1 MSDLSELG
9 RSSSEAS
16 AVGDSEASGDEHG
29 RGINI
34 KIPESCLWWNAEPPE
49 RASKPTPFDDLS
61 GVGAG
66 ERGAGERGGGERGGG
81 EIGSTPMPVRQAERR
96 SQWPSSAKS
105 SQGGG
110 GGGGGRGPSR
120 PAVTTPATVS
130 TVQRKPLA
138 VSATLGRLMS
148 TTAARH
154 RRAQLPD
161 TPHPPPP
168 ERDITPAPSRPHPP
182 PPAAV
187 AVSARALHTSR
198 LPLSHSAPNT
208 RMPAP
213 SRPPPPPPP
222 PPAVAV
228 SARAPN
234 TSRPPL
240 SARPPPA
247 PTSTPANPPATSL
260 PAHAGTNTPFGSVR
274 GARQTY
280 GQHGSLGRTPP
291 PPPPRRAPPDLPR
304 VGGSSAVRVAAAG
317 LAASG
322 VLQMAGS
329 VTGGAAAGSSWA
341 QPSKEAGAAEGA
353 SRGGVRVSSSS
364 SYMSALPAPSTR
376 LTLANAEAN
385 AQTSRASAPAVPAA
399 APRLTRT
406 RPDTQTKF
414 EAQRYAPNSKDT
426 QAQAHAQNISQ
437 YGPSLPRDSGA

>member
-1 MSDLSELG
+1 
-9 RSSSEAS
+9 
-16 AVGDSEASGDEHG
+16 
-29 RGINI
+29 
-34 KIPESCLWWNAEPPE
+34 
-49 RASKPTPFDDLS
+49 
-61 GVGAG
+61 
-66 ERGAGERGGGERGGG
+66 
-81 EIGSTPMPVRQAERR
+81 MPARQAERR
-96 SQWPSSAKS
+96 SQWPSSAPA

-110 GGGGGRGPSR
+110 GGGGGTAGGGAAGLGASGRGPSR
-120 PAVTTPATVS
+120 PAVKTPETVS

-161 TPHPPPP
+161 TPHPPPQ
-168 ERDITPAPSRPHPP
+168 ERDTTPAPSRPHPPP

-187 AVSARALHTSR
+187 AVSARAPHTR

-234 TSRPPL
+234 TRPPV

-247 PTSTPANPPATSL
+247 PTPTPANPPATSV
-260 PAHAGTNTPFGSVR
+260 PAHAGTNTPFGSAS
-274 GARQTY
+274 GARQTH
-280 GQHGSLGRTPP
+280 GQYGSLGSVGRTP

-304 VGGSSAVRVAAAG
+304 VGGSSAVQV
-317 LAASG
+317 
-322 VLQMAGS
+322 AGS
-329 VTGGAAAGSSWA
+329 VTGGAAASSSWA
-341 QPSKEAGAAEGA
+341 QPSKEALASGSRNRGHAPPAGAAQGG
-353 SRGGVRVSSSS
+353 SRGVRVSSSS
-364 SYMSALPAPSTR
+364 SYTSALPAPSTR

-385 AQTSRASAPAVPAA
+385 AQTSRASAAAIPAA

-406 RPDTQTKF
+406 RPDIQTKF

-437 YGPSLPRDSGA
+437 YGPSLTRNSGA